1 MKKFL
6 IVDDQEGWRNFNSNA
21 VMEIFGNDA
30 VVDFANC
37 AQDGYT
43 KLLNN
48 FAEPYDCI
56 LTDMQMEED
65 YAPKMA
71 GEWLIEQIKS
81 ISPYFKSKVVIISAS
96 PKIKSVAENYNVDYI
111 PKNLAITSLE
121 VYKDTLLK

>member
-21 VMEIFGNDA
+21 VTEIFGNDA

-56 LTDMQMEED
+56 LTDMQMEVD

-81 ISPYFKSKVVIISAS
+81 IAPYFKSKVVIISAS

-121 VYKDTLLK
+121 VYKDTLLE

>member
-81 ISPYFKSKVVIISAS
+81 IAPYFKSKVVIISAS

-121 VYKDTLLK
+121 VYKYTLLK